1 MPGILIRFRRMY
13 KEKVRK
19 RLNDIVYKYY
29 KLKLIEYYSNRIC

>member
-1 MPGILIRFRRMY
+1 MPGMFIRIRRMH

-29 KLKLIEYYSNRIC
+29 KLKLIEYYKNIIC

>member
-1 MPGILIRFRRMY
+1 MPGIFIRIRRMR
-13 KEKVRK
+13 KEKARK